1 MKQIKKRKSS
11 SKKRFEGKSSSKQ
24 SFKGQGK
31 KGEIMTDS
39 SINMILLII
48 GFVVIIILIG
58 MIVYYTLIKERTC
71 HDSIV
76 MRSSVNNAIF
86 SAARMIPLKC
96 ETEKMCLTS
105 SGETCPSLGVA
116 SKDNYILKKTINT
129 DPEKA
134 KNDVL
139 DQIATQLYQ
148 CHSMLGEGLLN
159 FMPPGMTT
167 KNYCLICSRIVL
179 DDKAR
184 QEVPDISYSEL
195 YQYLSKKRT
204 SDGKS
209 YLESLHPGWT
219 DWRSS
224 QLLFRDLQASST
236 NADFKNLKFED
247 WKIDLG
253 NEKGNAIIAQIAP
266 AGYWKVIAGTGVV
279 VLGVIATATY
289 VGAPAGIALI
299 AAGSSGVATFW
310 YSSPGGKFQYSP
322 PEVYPYNLT
331 SLQNMGCYSFETAP

>member
-1 MKQIKKRKSS
+1 MNKNNIKKRN
-11 SKKRFEGKSSSKQ
+11 KKA
-24 SFKGQGK
+24 
-31 KGEIMTDS
+31 EIMTDS
-39 SINMILLII
+39 SMNMILLII
-48 GFVVIIILIG
+48 GFVVIIILVG
-58 MIVYYTLIKERTC
+58 MIAYYTLIKERSC
-71 HDSIV
+71 HDSVV
-76 MRSSVNNAIF
+76 MRSSVNNAVF

-105 SGETCPSLGVA
+105 SGETCPALGVA
-116 SKDNYILKKTINT
+116 TKDNYITKKTVST
-129 DPEKA
+129 DPLKA
-134 KNDVL
+134 KDEVL

-159 FMPPGMTT
+159 FMPPGM
-167 KNYCLICSRIVL
+167 KDNNYCLICSRIVL

-184 QEVPDISYSEL
+184 QEVPDITYSEL

-209 YLESLHPGWT
+209 YLEYLHPGWT

-224 QLLFRDLQASST
+224 QLLFRDLQASSS

-247 WKIDLG
+247 WRIDLS
-253 NEKGNAIIAQIAP
+253 NEKGNAIIAQITP
-266 AGYWKVIAGTGVV
+266 YGYQKVLAGTGIV

-299 AAGSSGVATFW
+299 AAGGSGVATFW
-310 YSSPGGKFQYSP
+310 YGSPGGKFQYSP

-331 SLQNMGCYSFETAP
+331 SLQNLGCNSFETAP